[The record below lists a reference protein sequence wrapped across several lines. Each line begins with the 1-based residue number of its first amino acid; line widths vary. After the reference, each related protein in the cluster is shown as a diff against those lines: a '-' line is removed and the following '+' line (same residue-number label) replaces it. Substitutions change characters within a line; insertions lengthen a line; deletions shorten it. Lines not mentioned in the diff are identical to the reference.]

1 MKSNVPL
8 SLQVFKQKSL
18 LSWLAV
24 LTALFHIYANM
35 IGTLPTL
42 WQNGLHFGL
51 FALLAFLTVP
61 FREGPGWR
69 KIDVAAGVLI
79 LVATLAA
86 LFGEDAIYQ
95 RGVRFTVLDWAVSL
109 ILIAAALELTRRL
122 TGKVIPVLIIL
133 ALTYVGVWGGWLSG
147 VFRFEGLSWE
157 TLIFRSIYGDDALF
171 GTIASISATY
181 VFMFILFGAFLLKSG
196 AGDFIVDL
204 ARAIAGRFVG
214 GPGIVAV
221 FASALT
227 GTISGS
233 AVANTV
239 STGVITIP
247 LMKRSG
253 FRPEFAAG
261 VEAAASTGGQLM
273 PPIMGA
279 GAFVMA
285 ATTGVAYGTIALM
298 AVLPAL
304 LYFASVTFFVR
315 SEAHKVLAEAH
326 AAAPVEGV
334 PDPGPKLGNVM
345 REGGLVFL
353 VPIVVLIGVLISGFT
368 PTYAASAGILA
379 AIGAS
384 WFTKT
389 HRMGLEQIFDAL
401 ELGAR
406 NMVMTAVLLCAVG
419 LIVNVIATT
428 GLGPTFSLMI
438 SEWAGGNLMIALV
451 LIALASLVLGMGLP
465 VTAAYIVL
473 GTLSAPALYHMIL
486 EAQLVEMLVSG
497 TVAEELKMFFVM
509 GAPQSAGLLDS
520 AMSKVDALAL
530 VQALPP
536 ELLSLINDQAF
547 SPATL
552 TAALLSAHM
561 IIFWLS
567 QDSNVTPPVCLAAF
581 SAAAVAK
588 ADPMKTGFA
597 AWRIAK
603 GLYVIPLLMAYT
615 PLMSGNFV
623 AMVEVT
629 IFALFGLWA
638 LTSALEGYAK
648 GPLGWPFRTIFLVL
662 GVGLLC
668 PLGAIVH
675 TGMAVGLI
683 IANQLSGRL
692 ELAKTI

>member
-1 MKSNVPL
+1 MLS
-8 SLQVFKQKSL
+8 SLQSLKQKPL

-24 LTALFHIYANM
+24 LTALFHIYANTF
-35 IGTLPTL
+35 GALPTL

-51 FALLAFLTVP
+51 FGLLAFLTVP
-61 FREGPGWR
+61 FREGAPW
-69 KIDVAAGVLI
+69 KKLDVGLGLLVLA
-79 LVATLAA
+79 ATLAA
-86 LFGEDAIYQ
+86 LLGEDAIYQ
-95 RGVRFTVLDWAVSL
+95 RGVRLTSLDWVVSL
-109 ILIAAALELTRRL
+109 TLIVAAVELTRRL
-122 TGKVIPVLIIL
+122 TGNVIPILIVL
-133 ALTYVGVWGGWLSG
+133 ALTYVGVWGGWLTG
-147 VFRFEGLSWE
+147 VFRFAGLSWE

-204 ARAIAGRFVG
+204 ARAVAGRFIG

-285 ATTGVAYGTIALM
+285 STTGIPYGTIALM
-298 AVLPAL
+298 AILPAL

-315 SEAHKVLAEAH
+315 IEARKAH
-326 AAAPVEGV
+326 AENPVETEEGG
-334 PDPGPKLGNVM
+334 PDFRDLM
-345 REGGLVFL
+345 REGGLVFFI
-353 VPIVVLIGVLISGFT
+353 PIVVLIGILIAGFT

-379 AIGAS
+379 AIAAS
-384 WFTKT
+384 WLTKS
-389 HRMGLEQIFDAL
+389 HRMGLAEIFEAL

-438 SEWAGGNLMIALV
+438 SGWAGGNLAIALM
-451 LIALASLVLGMGLP
+451 LIAIASLVLGMGLP
-465 VTAAYIVL
+465 VTASYIVL
-473 GTLSAPALYHMIL
+473 GTLSAPALYGMVL
-486 EAQLVEMLVSG
+486 DAQLTQMLMSG
-497 TVAEELKMFFVM
+497 EIAEEVKMFFVM
-509 GAPQSAGLLDS
+509 GAPASADLL
-520 AMSKVDALAL
+520 AGPMSKAEAASVLG
-530 VQALPP
+530 ALPP
-536 ELLSLINDQAF
+536 ELLSLIHDQAF
-547 SPATL
+547 SAATL
-552 TAALLSAHM
+552 AAALLSAHM

-588 ADPMKTGFA
+588 ANPMKTGFA

-603 GLYVIPLLMAYT
+603 GLYVIPILMAYT
-615 PLMSGNFV
+615 PLMSGDLV
-623 AMVEVT
+623 AMLEISV
-629 IFALFGLWA
+629 FALFGLWA
-638 LTSALEGYAK
+638 LTSALEGYSSR
-648 GPLGWPFRTIFLVL
+648 PLGWPMRLVFA
-662 GVGLLC
+662 GFGGTLLY
-668 PLGAIVH
+668 PLGTLTHIAL
-675 TGMAVGLI
+675 AVALVI
-683 IANQLSGRL
+683 TNEAVKRL
-692 ELAKTI
+692 GTMRAQSAAR